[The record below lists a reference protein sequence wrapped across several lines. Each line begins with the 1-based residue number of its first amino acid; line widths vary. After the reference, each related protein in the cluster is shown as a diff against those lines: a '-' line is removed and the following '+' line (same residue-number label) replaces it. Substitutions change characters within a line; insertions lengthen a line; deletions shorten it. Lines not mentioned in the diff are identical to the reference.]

1 MRGAM
6 IATLGLFDMTQGI
19 RVTPKEPRLI
29 RTLNSKLILTCSGAS
44 DLEWIGP
51 DGMAVSDSRSDT
63 LPYVQRIRNDLRLR
77 IPELTYD

>member
-1 MRGAM
+1 M

-51 DGMAVSDSRSDT
+51 DGMSTSLPSVKT
-63 LPYVQRIRNDLRLR
+63 LKSIVNPMATLNQK
-77 IPELTYD
+77 